1 MLLFIEIYNFKK
13 YVLIVRNIRE
23 RSWNRS
29 TNEYR
34 RYNNYSATR
43 LRITRGDHD
52 KRRNWFEDHVRDR
65 AVNDKSKCAN
75 SEVKDTVRSLYIP
88 HIRTCRARIRVYIN
102 VVLLVATILLRS
114 CHSDLHMPI
123 LDQLN

>member
-1 MLLFIEIYNFKK
+1 M
-13 YVLIVRNIRE
+13 
-23 RSWNRS
+23 NRS
-29 TNEYR
+29 TNKYR
-34 RYNNYSATR
+34 RYNNYSAPR

-75 SEVKDTVRSLYIP
+75 SEVKDTVYGLYIP
-88 HIRTCRARIRVYIN
+88 HTRTCARIRVYIN
-102 VVLLVATILLRS
+102 VVLLAATILLRS

-123 LDQLN
+123 SDQLN